1 MFSQIE
7 RNIQI
12 SKLNPIK
19 ITHGKFMLSLKLHP
33 AILASLL
40 LLMFLIIF
48 KTAWMSDDAAITLR
62 SVLNLLNGYG
72 PTFNIDE
79 RVQSFTH
86 PLWFLL
92 ISLFSAIIGNI
103 FLALFSLSFLCSLA
117 VFWLLLTRVAHNLWT
132 ALFIASILLLSKA
145 YIDFSTS
152 GLENPLSHLLTLLCI
167 IFGFYAIETQRNNF
181 QRYCLFFYALLYLS
195 RPDLILLLAPFCLF
209 VLVKTNTSLK
219 NTLFNCFI
227 TSLPIL
233 IWTSFSIVYYGF
245 PFPNT
250 AYAKLGTG
258 IPYHEL
264 MFQGVIYLVDSIIR
278 DPITLAT
285 IFLSFLI
292 SLRAD
297 TAIKSLAIGSFLYL
311 IYIVSIGGDFMS
323 GRFLTTPLIV
333 ALVIFSKV
341 ELKQNVFIAIALL
354 LCCLGLLKINHTV
367 FSPLDYEEFTVKVG
381 IADERGF
388 YFQITGFL
396 TPVPLSMNEI
406 DLTANVNQSIFNP
419 FYIANPDWQPE
430 PYPSVS
436 VSASI
441 GLIGLTKKST
451 THIID
456 HLALADPLLA
466 RLPAGYNK
474 NWRIGH
480 FKRRIPT
487 GYIESCFKQKNFLTD
502 PRTKNYY
509 DVIRNITRD
518 PLFNWERF
526 QNILRINLGLVPLP
540 DFDYYRFQEIPVF
553 LPQP

>member
-1 MFSQIE
+1 MQ
-7 RNIQI
+7 
-12 SKLNPIK
+12 
-19 ITHGKFMLSLKLHP
+19 SLKLHP

-92 ISLFSAIIGNI
+92 ISLFSAISGNI
-103 FLALFSLSFLCSLA
+103 FLALFSLSFLCSLL
-117 VFWLLLTRVAHNLWT
+117 VFWLLLTRFANTLWT

-152 GLENPLSHLLTLLCI
+152 GLENPLSHLLIVLCVL
-167 IFGFYAIETQRNNF
+167 FGFYTLETQRNDF
-181 QRYCLFFYALLYLS
+181 QRYCLFFYALLYLN

-209 VLVKTNTSLK
+209 ILFKTNHSLK
-219 NTLFNCFI
+219 NTLLNCFI
-227 TSLPIL
+227 ASLPVL
-233 IWTSFSIVYYGF
+233 IWTSFSIIYYGF

-258 IPYHEL
+258 IPHNEL
-264 MFQGVIYLVDSIIR
+264 MFQGVIYLIDSVIR

-292 SLRAD
+292 SLRAN
-297 TAIKSLAIGSFLYL
+297 TAIKSLAIGSLLYL
-311 IYIVSIGGDFMS
+311 IYIINIGGDFMS
-323 GRFLTTPLIV
+323 GRFLTVSLIV
-333 ALVIFSKV
+333 ALIIFTKV

-354 LCCLGLLKINHTV
+354 LCCFGLLKINNTI
-367 FSPLDYEEFTVKVG
+367 FSPLDYEEPTVKVG

-388 YFQITGFL
+388 YFQITGLL
-396 TPVPLSMNEI
+396 TPVPLSINSVNLAI
-406 DLTANVNQSIFNP
+406 NVNQSIFNP
-419 FYIANPDWQPE
+419 FYMMNPDWTPE
-430 PYPSVS
+430 RYPSIT

-441 GLIGLTKKST
+441 GLVGLTQKST

-487 GYIESCFKQKNFLTD
+487 GYIESCFKQKNFLTE

-518 PLFNWERF
+518 PLFSWERF
-526 QNILRINLGLVPLP
+526 QNILRINLGLIPLP
-540 DFDYYRFQEIPVF
+540 DFDYYKFQEIPVF
-553 LPQP
+553 LPNHQ